1 VKLFASLLSLFFG
14 LAGVARA
21 ELKVVTTV
29 PALAA
34 IARDVGGARV
44 KVTSLALPTQD
55 PHFVDAKPSLA
66 LELSRADLLVA
77 VGLQLEVGWLP
88 TLQIGARNPAI
99 QIGSPGYLDASQ
111 FVKLLEVPMQALD
124 RSMGDVHPGGNPHY
138 LYDPRA
144 AAAVAR
150 GLAGRL
156 KQLDPQGAAEY
167 DRTLAGFL
175 ERLETA
181 RIAWEKRLAP
191 ARGQA
196 IVTYHRSW
204 VYLAAWLGLEEVA
217 TIEPK
222 PGIPP
227 TPGHAAK
234 VLAAMR
240 AHKVRVILREGYYP
254 DAMCDVLA
262 QRAGAKAILLPGGPD
277 LRAGQGYVQYVEE
290 LVGKLEKGLLP

>member
-1 VKLFASLLSLFFG
+1 VKLFVISLILG
-14 LAGVARA
+14 LAGTAHA
-21 ELKVVTTV
+21 ELKVVATV

-34 IARDVGGARV
+34 IARDVGGSRV
-44 KVTSLALPTQD
+44 SVSSLALPTQD

-66 LELSRADLLVA
+66 LELSRADLLLA
-77 VGLQLEVGWLP
+77 VGLQLEIGWLP
-88 TLQIGARNPAI
+88 TLQIGARNPKI
-99 QIGSPGYLDASQ
+99 QLGGAGFLDCSTLIR
-111 FVKLLEVPMQALD
+111 VLEVPMQALD

-150 GLAGRL
+150 GVAARM
-156 KQLDPQGAAEY
+156 KELDPSGAAAY
-167 DRTLAGFL
+167 DKGLADFVA
-175 ERLETA
+175 RLDAA
-181 RIAWEKRLAP
+181 RAGWEKRLAP

-204 VYLAAWLGLEEVA
+204 VYLSNWLGLEEVA

-227 TPGHAAK
+227 TPSHAAK
-234 VLAAMR
+234 VLGVMR
-240 AHKVRVILREGYYP
+240 ARNVRIILREGYYP

-262 QRAGAKAILLPGGPD
+262 QRAGAKALLLPGGPD
-277 LRAGQGYVQYVEE
+277 FRGGQTYVQYLEE
-290 LVGKLEKGLLP
+290 IVTRLEKGLAG